1 MTDEASIDEQ
11 VERAIKTY
19 MTDEYSHIDW
29 NKLHMSRNN
38 KGLTLASVM
47 RDLLAGK
54 FKEAPL
60 PEIIPPPWPHSRV
73 ALRGGP
79 GTSLIFHVRADGK
92 DTWGCLMGPNG
103 DTAREAIT
111 KWNAVFTK
119 RDER

>member
-11 VERAIKTY
+11 VERAVAVYRGEDGLRPKYDTL
-19 MTDEYSHIDW
+19 
-29 NKLHMSRNN
+29 LH
-38 KGLTLASVM
+38 TVM

-60 PEIIPPPWPHSRV
+60 PEIIPPPWPHSCV

-103 DTAREAIT
+103 DTAREAIE